1 MKEGKRPFSILRR
14 SAGEVKRYRIYRR
27 IIPRLAGLLLLLLV
41 IVYIISLLVAQR
53 GSFTVSIRDYNDK
66 RYALALSENES
77 LAEEITQEAF
87 FKALKN
93 IGSFRGECKLSVWL
107 CQIAKNCFYT
117 AARRRNRQADAPLER
132 IPDPG
137 DMEQKLLD
145 RETAME
151 LHRLL
156 HQLDEPYKEVFW
168 MRTFGELSFAEI
180 GRFWG
185 KSDSWARVTYHRA
198 KLKIREG
205 MQ

>member
-1 MKEGKRPFSILRR
+1 MDEFDEICRR
-14 SAGEVKRYRIYRR
+14 CTPVVYRF
-27 IIPRLAGLLLLLLV
+27 LL
-41 IVYIISLLVAQR
+41 SLCKDA
-53 GSFTVSIRDYNDK
+53 
-66 RYALALSENES
+66 S
-77 LAEEITQEAF
+77 LADELTAETFYQAY
-87 FKALKN
+87 LH
-93 IGSFRGECKLSVWL
+93 IGTFRGDCRVESWL

-117 AARRRNRQADAPLER
+117 AARRRKRQADAPLEM